1 MGAYRGKLT
10 PISEPG
16 DAVAA
21 TIQVDDEW
29 VRVVAGHRRLGAW
42 KLRDVH
48 CERVTV
54 FRYHLTLDGTEYAFN
69 PDDPT
74 AFGEVLQPVVDL
86 RPKSRFGLGERVK
99 AARAEL
105 EAERALAQSA
115 NDQD

>member
-1 MGAYRGKLT
+1 MSDPSDST
-10 PISEPG
+10 S
-16 DAVAA
+16 A
-21 TIQVDDEW
+21 TVQVDDEW

-42 KLRDVH
+42 KLRDVQ

-54 FRYHLTLDGTEYAFN
+54 FRYHLTLDSKQYAFN

-74 AFGEVLQPVVDL
+74 AFGEVVAPVIDL

-105 EAERALAQSA
+105 EAERARMELESEEPSVEV
-115 NDQD
+115 